1 MDSEAKNL
9 FAVIAKNIDPHRV
22 CSVLDV
28 CSTTTAFENVSL
40 QKYLIIL
47 IRWIVLV

>member
-9 FAVIAKNIDPHRV
+9 FAVVTKNIDPHRV

-28 CSTTTAFENVSL
+28 CSTTTAFKNVSW
-40 QKYLIIL
+40 KNIL
-47 IRWIVLV
+47 LFSLDGLF